1 MRHVQIQ
8 RSAAMATDVSHITLA
23 RRMASKS
30 LPDWPLPNRLG
41 YNSQSFLQDPEKM
54 ILQRMMSLAVLL
66 AMLSMF
72 PGDNTQAATVVM
84 ANGERFVGDI
94 VSMVDGELLLENQY
108 AGEIKL
114 PWSAVSELI
123 SETALRL
130 HLPDERVINSTA
142 QAATPGSLTLAD
154 APPSDEQSLLLAQI
168 VAINP
173 PVEDPYEYHW
183 RGKSNIGL
191 NATSGNSDTTRFHV
205 DSEVTVENDFNRY
218 IAGIDFNRG
227 SDNNLTSVDNWTAY
241 GSYDHFVSEKLFWNN
256 TISFKQNGLQELD
269 LRSAIGSGLGYQF
282 FDADDLRLST
292 TAGLSYVREDF
303 TIAPSQEF
311 LAFQFGLD
319 YEHQWF
325 DWLRFFFNMQALT
338 SFEDISDFVLRT
350 RSGLRYPISDNFVAS
365 LQVNFDYDNTPSEG
379 AEKEDILYAF
389 TLGYNW

>member
-1 MRHVQIQ
+1 
-8 RSAAMATDVSHITLA
+8 
-23 RRMASKS
+23 
-30 LPDWPLPNRLG
+30 
-41 YNSQSFLQDPEKM
+41 M
-54 ILQRMMSLAVLL
+54 ILQRIIPLVVLLAVL
-66 AMLSMF
+66 ATVPTRVSH
-72 PGDNTQAATVVM
+72 AATVVM

-94 VSMVDGELLLENQY
+94 VSMLDGELLLENQY

-123 SETALRL
+123 SAQALRL
-130 HLPDERVINSTA
+130 QLPDERVLNSTA

-154 APPSDEQSLLLAQI
+154 APPSGPQSLLLEDI

-173 PVEDPYEYHW
+173 PLDDPNEYHW
-183 RGKSNIGL
+183 RGKSNVGL

-218 IAGIDFNRG
+218 IVGIDFNRG
-227 SDNNLTSVDNWTAY
+227 SDNNVTSVDNWTAY

-256 TISFKQNGLQELD
+256 TISFKENGLQELD
-269 LRSAIGSGLGYQF
+269 LRSAVGSGLGYQF

-325 DWLRFFFNMQALT
+325 DWLRFFHNMQALT
-338 SFEDISDFVLRT
+338 SFNDISDFVLRT
-350 RSGLRYPISDNFVAS
+350 RSGLRYPVSDNFVAS
-365 LQVNFDYDNTPSEG
+365 LQANFDYDNTPSEG
-379 AEKEDILYAF
+379 AQKEDILYAF